1 MKKHKAVA
9 VLVSVCFILALSVRI
24 VHSQGKAPSTTVQ
37 VHLVVTDQTF
47 NDSSELPVLRPE
59 NIQVRVG
66 KDVAK
71 VEHLI
76 PARDDNGALQL
87 IVLID
92 DTCEA
97 STLGNNL
104 NDLREFINAQ
114 PASTMVGV
122 AYMSN
127 ATIQIT
133 QNLTVDHA
141 LAAKAVR
148 LPRGI
153 SSTMDSP
160 YLSLVS
166 LVKSWP
172 EQKVRREVLMISDGI
187 DRLRG
192 DNTSSSPFSAAD
204 ASRSG
209 FGPSPAGTR
218 PGTNTMAG
226 PSTMPTISADA
237 DTASNVSQRYGV
249 IVHSIYATGVGRLS
263 RNAWE
268 AQLGQSGIAKV
279 TDETGGEYFALGTQN
294 AVSFK
299 PYLDRLQ
306 KIFDNQY
313 FLVLQVTPRKK
324 EGLQRV
330 RVSTEVANADIASA
344 NNVWVPASGG

>member
-1 MKKHKAVA
+1 MQRHHAAVA
-9 VLVSVCFILALSVRI
+9 LASVCILLALSVRI
-24 VHSQGKAPSTTVQ
+24 VHSQGKVAPSTVQ
-37 VHLVVTDQTF
+37 VHMVITDQAF
-47 NDSSELPVLRPE
+47 NDNSEIAILRSE
-59 NIQVRVG
+59 NLQAKVG
-66 KDVAK
+66 KDVVK
-71 VEHLI
+71 IEHLI
-76 PARDDNGALQL
+76 PARDANAALQL

-92 DTCEA
+92 DTCETSA
-97 STLGNNL
+97 LGNNL
-104 NDLREFINAQ
+104 SDLREFISAQ

-141 LAAKAVR
+141 LAAKALR
-148 LPRGI
+148 LPRG
-153 SSTMDSP
+153 SSSSMDSP

-172 EQKVRREVLMISDGI
+172 QQKLRREVLLISDGI

-192 DNTSSSPFSAAD
+192 DTNPSSPISSTSFSG
-204 ASRSG
+204 RG
-209 FGPSPAGTR
+209 FEPRPAT
-218 PGTNTMAG
+218 
-226 PSTMPTISADA
+226 TMPTISVDA

-263 RNAWE
+263 RNSWE
-268 AQLGQSGIAKV
+268 AQLGQSGVAKI

-299 PYLDRLQ
+299 PYLNRLQ

-313 FLVLQVTPRKK
+313 FLVLQVTPRMK

-330 RVSTEVANADIASA
+330 RISTEVANADIASA
-344 NNVWVPASGG
+344 NSVWVPASGG